1 MLPKYENSLLLNILE
16 KLPFDTLNT
25 YINGAQ
31 VIVYQT
37 CHFHNQSLQILPK

>member
-16 KLPFDTLNT
+16 KLSFDTLNT

-31 VIVYQT
+31 VIV
-37 CHFHNQSLQILPK
+37 